1 MLNNAYKSLIA
12 ITRLAV
18 IFAALIGTLQIALV
32 EKALA
37 QATGDLLMTTYPNQ
51 TFSGTPI
58 TTGPV
63 TVIDQ
68 TNLNPGGRG
77 NDFSVRIEG
86 FIQAD
91 TTGIYTFE
99 TRGDDGVRLFVNGSL
114 VVNDYTDHGARNR
127 TGTISLTGGVW
138 YPILVEHYENGG
150 RQRLRLRWQTPT
162 SAGLSFPPATALS
175 QKEPVVSSE
184 GPPLGTQDDR
194 LAYIITEEAARSLR
208 ADILANQRSN
218 QDARARHAAAMRCH
232 GLREDDTN
240 VDRSDCQDG
249 ITSRNAVP
257 LTFDGVLSRT
267 DKATKLDSS
276 FYKES
281 PARNG
286 YRYVYFGD
294 VDVSRFEGGDVS
306 ATFAGRFSL
315 ERMSGDRLI
324 GYFLG
329 VSATHSD
336 IKYIV
341 NGKRTGYG
349 VSAGIYAVDQLTK
362 NLTWDGFLSV
372 GTGRN
377 NLDIR
382 DGGADIAGNYTTT
395 SLLMGLALSSAKEF
409 AKFELR
415 PEVNMSFGHTDIG
428 EVELTGGTSPI
439 VDAGGVT
446 LGRLSVEPE
455 FVIPLRNSRSRFDTK
470 ELWITPSLTCEYQ
483 DTTYTS
489 ESCGAG
495 LAIEWSAGRSDDLL
509 GMSFRAATETIGD
522 NTRDSIGF
530 RIESVF

>member
-1 MLNNAYKSLIA
+1 MLNNANKSLIA

-32 EKALA
+32 EKAQA
-37 QATGDLLMTTYPNQ
+37 QATGDLLMTTYPNR

-68 TNLNPGGRG
+68 TNLNPGGRD

-162 SAGLSFPPATALS
+162 STEPSFPPPTALS
-175 QKEPVVSSE
+175 QTEPVVSSE

-194 LAYIITEEAARSLR
+194 TAYIITEDAARSLR
-208 ADILANQRSN
+208 ADILANQRFN
-218 QDARARHAAAMRCH
+218 QDARARHATAMRCH
-232 GLREDDTN
+232 GLSEDDTN
-240 VDRSDCQDG
+240 VDRSDCQHG
-249 ITSRNAVP
+249 TSRKAVP
-257 LTFDGVLSRT
+257 LTFDGVLSGT
-267 DKATKLDSS
+267 DKTTKLDSS
-276 FYKES
+276 FYGES
-281 PARNG
+281 PASKG

-294 VDVSRFEGGDVS
+294 IDVSRFEGGDVS
-306 ATFAGRFSL
+306 ATLAGRFSL

-349 VSAGIYAVDQLTK
+349 VSAGIYAVDQLTE
-362 NLTWDGFLSV
+362 NLTLDGFLSV

-382 DGGADIAGNYTTT
+382 DGGDDIAGDYTTT
-395 SLLMGLALSSAKEF
+395 SFLMGLALSGSKEF

-415 PEVNMSFGHTDIG
+415 PEVNMSFGHTNIG

-439 VDAGGVT
+439 VDAGGVS
-446 LGRLSVEPE
+446 LGRLSIEPE
-455 FVIPLRNSRSRFDTK
+455 IVIPLRNSRSRFDTK

-483 DTTYTS
+483 DTTYTN

-495 LAIEWSAGRSDDLL
+495 LAIEWSAGRNDDHLDV
-509 GMSFRAATETIGD
+509 SFRAATETIGD